1 MRREVSLG
9 RNEASLPPV
18 AAAQTPRS
26 PADRGPPRRLALG
39 RSFGALLDAA
49 GAGRLMIGAHEP
61 FAGLGWAQLVFGTL
75 AGSRCR
81 WAYRT
86 LRCPR
91 ASGASRFSPP
101 GAVRGGGSGHGSGH
115 QRVEGRLLRSRR
127 RPPRGERHRGQCVGR
142 RSPGRVDLTMGPDDR
157 RGLGS
162 LALRE
167 VLDVLPSCRRDAI
180 VVINRDPA
188 PQRWRSVALAA
199 GSRMSTG
206 SSG

>member
-18 AAAQTPRS
+18 AAAQTSRS

-39 RSFGALLDAA
+39 RSFGALLGAA

-61 FAGLGWAQLVFGTL
+61 FAGLGWAQLGLWNVGGL
-75 AGSRCR
+75 AVPLGVLADAPVSVSVALLAALALFAAGLGARK
-81 WAYRT
+81 
-86 LRCPR
+86 R
-91 ASGASRFSPP
+91 ASE
-101 GAVRGGGSGHGSGH
+101 
-115 QRVEGRLLRSRR
+115 VEGRLLRSR

-142 RSPGRVDLTMGPDDR
+142 RSAGRVDLTMGPDDR

-167 VLDVLPSCRRDAI
+167 VLDVLPSCRRDAV
-180 VVINRDPA
+180 VVIDRDPA